1 MCTYKRYQF
10 KIQLLR
16 QLNHSIRYILYLR
29 SFCGHIALKAL
40 QRNVHASICCVPTN
54 LCHCLLDSS
63 TLPLTSAV
71 PPSFLPCRLFIRSSC
86 SKALIAH
93 LVSISGLSA
102 DNWSITPPKSRNR
115 RRKAAAMFRRTA
127 TLAKHGRARLSLE
140 PRPNGARRRD
150 PPFGKLAPP
159 PLTPWRMRCQ
169 WRR

>member
-1 MCTYKRYQF
+1 MYFFTWMHSLIGSLAWVEKIVNYIGLVPYWLIGGSLLIATLAKHFMTRTFSSTHQLWRKQVFDRLKDSWLCTYKRYQF

-71 PPSFLPCRLFIRSSC
+71 PPSLLPCRLFIRSSC
-86 SKALIAH
+86 SSKALIAH
-93 LVSISGLSA
+93 LV
-102 DNWSITPPKSRNR
+102 
-115 RRKAAAMFRRTA
+115 TA
-127 TLAKHGRARLSLE
+127 S
-140 PRPNGARRRD
+140 
-150 PPFGKLAPP
+150 
-159 PLTPWRMRCQ
+159 
-169 WRR
+169 